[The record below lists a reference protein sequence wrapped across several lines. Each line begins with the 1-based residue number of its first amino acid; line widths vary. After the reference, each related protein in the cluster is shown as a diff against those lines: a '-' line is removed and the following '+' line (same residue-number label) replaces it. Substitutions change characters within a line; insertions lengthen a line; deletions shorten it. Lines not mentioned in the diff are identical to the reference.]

1 MKELVLIDS
10 DTLEE
15 LKSYAGIY
23 ITIRDVLPLQEL
35 QEMTE
40 QLQSGAEW
48 DAVLTDYLKDIED
61 ELTNEKQI

>member
-23 ITIRDVLPLQEL
+23 VTIRDVLPLQDL

-48 DAVLTDYLKDIED
+48 DAVLTEYLKDIEN
-61 ELTNEKQI
+61 ELTK